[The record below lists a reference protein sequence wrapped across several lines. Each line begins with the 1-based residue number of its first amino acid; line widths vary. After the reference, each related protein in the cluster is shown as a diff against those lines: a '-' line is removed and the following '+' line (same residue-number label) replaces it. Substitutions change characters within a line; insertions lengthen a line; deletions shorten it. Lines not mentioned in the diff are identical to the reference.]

1 MEADNKTTN
10 GPDEARL
17 TEIAYHQRQNR
28 IVIYAA
34 TPSMLLYAGFYYSVG
49 SYFQAL
55 LFALMMTSS
64 YVGILIGYRLIKTLR
79 AAVLH
84 KRINAGIWFAL
95 LATNLLTGLWD
106 KNIYYVVL
114 PWIIMYPMAAIM
126 FLSRKLGY
134 ITGAVFSVLAITFFF
149 ITPMPPMDARNIK
162 FFQYSFVGSL
172 LSILAISIIYEKI
185 RAKVQDDL
193 ALSQNEYRVAEQRQR
208 ETNVEL
214 EQEIDRRKLS
224 EKALVE
230 SELHYRALFE
240 ESSIALWEEDWS
252 LVKMYLDNLAKEYDG
267 DLASYFAENPQAVM
281 RVAALIKTTA
291 ANRAALTLFEID
303 KTSIMPVNLFWL
315 LKDLLKEFLVSQ
327 IISLYTTGRHRAE
340 ISGRTQSGREI
351 HLMVMSALPAGY
363 EKSWEKVFTSIY
375 DLTERIA
382 MEEEKKRVDLQMQSA
397 RQIQAIATLAG
408 GIAHQFNNALAVIY
422 GSLDLLEMNAQ
433 GNLENRRF
441 ITSLKTS
448 AGRMSRLTDQLLAYA
463 EGGKYQPQN
472 FSVNDLVNDIINSK
486 MMVRDSSIQVHQDLG
501 NDIRLT
507 TGDITQIKMVIEVVL
522 SNAFEALPK
531 GGTVWI
537 STGHRQLEG
546 SLDRSQQV
554 AKPGDYTFICIE
566 DNGAGMKEEILLRIF
581 EPFFTTKIYGRGLGM
596 AAAFGIIRNHDGI
609 ITVDSEVGKGT
620 RVVIYLPSAESQEQT
635 GNNQSQSY

>member
-1 MEADNKTTN
+1 MEAENMTTRR
-10 GPDEARL
+10 PDEAQL
-17 TEIAYHQRQNR
+17 AEIAYHQRQNR

-34 TPSMLLYAGFYYSVG
+34 TPSLLLYAGFYYFLG
-49 SYFQAL
+49 SYYQTL
-55 LFALMMTSS
+55 LYILMLTSS
-64 YVGILIGYRLIKTLR
+64 WMGLFIGFRLVKTLR
-79 AAVLH
+79 AVILH
-84 KRINAGIWFAL
+84 KRINAGIWFTL
-95 LATNLLTGLWD
+95 LATSLLTGLWD
-106 KNIYYVVL
+106 KNIYYIVL
-114 PWIIMYPMAAIM
+114 PWVFMYPMAGIM
-126 FLSRKLGY
+126 FLSRKPGY
-134 ITGAVFSVLAITFFF
+134 ITGAVFSVVATIFFF
-149 ITPMPPMDARNIK
+149 VTDMPPLDARNIK

-172 LSILAISIIYEKI
+172 FSILLISVIYEKI

-193 ALSQNEYRVAEQRQR
+193 ALSQQEYRAAEQRQR

-214 EQEIDRRKLS
+214 EQEIERRRLS
-224 EKALVE
+224 EKALAE

-240 ESSIALWEEDWS
+240 ESAVALWEEDWS

-267 DLASYFAENPQAVM
+267 DLTAYFKENPQAVL

-303 KTSIMPVNLFWL
+303 QTSIMHVNLFWL

-327 IISLYTTGRHRAE
+327 IVSLYTTGRHRAE
-340 ISGRTQSGREI
+340 ISGQTQGGRDI

-363 EKSWEKVFTSIY
+363 EKSWGKVFTSIY

-382 MEEEKKRVDLQMQSA
+382 MEEEKKRVDQQMQNA

-441 ITSLKTS
+441 IASLKTS

-486 MMVRDSSIQVHQDLG
+486 MMVRDSSIQVIADLRH
-501 NDIRLT
+501 DIRLT
-507 TGDITQIKMVIEVVL
+507 TGDITQIKMVVEVVL

-531 GGTVWI
+531 GGSVRI
-537 STGHRQLEG
+537 STGHRMLGG
-546 SLDRSQQV
+546 SLNDRQQV
-554 AKPGDYTFICIE
+554 AKPGDYTFIGIE
-566 DNGAGMKEEILLRIF
+566 DNGAGMKDETLQRIF
-581 EPFFTTKIYGRGLGM
+581 EPFFTTKICGRGLGM
-596 AAAFGIIRNHDGI
+596 AAAFGIIRNHDGM
-609 ITVDSEVGKGT
+609 ITVDSELGKGT
-620 RVVIYLPSAESQEQT
+620 KVVIYLPSAEGREQIT
-635 GNNQSQSY
+635 DNQSQSY